1 MSNKNIQII
10 DAETTDFSL
19 VYNIYDL
26 YAKINC
32 LYKYYNNNDNTFEAN
47 EVVENIYIGSINSV
61 YDIKSLKEIGITHII
76 SVIAGFIPPYPE
88 DFEYLVINAI
98 DNLNTDFSKNFE
110 VANEFISKEFEGGK
124 KVLIHCQ
131 AGRSR
136 SATILAA
143 YIIKTF
149 GMDVKNTLNL
159 LTSKRD
165 IIKPNDS
172 FLIQLQNYYDYMY
185 KKNYD
190 SENEDNEEDKD
201 ENKEYMMV
209 I

>member
-1 MSNKNIQII
+1 MSNKKIQII
-10 DAETTDFSL
+10 DAESNDFSL

-26 YAKINC
+26 YGKLNC

-47 EVVENIYIGSINSV
+47 EVVENIYIGNINSV
-61 YDIKSLKEIGITHII
+61 YDIKSLKDTGITHII
-76 SVIAGFIPPYPE
+76 SVIAGFVPPYPE

-110 VANEFISKEFEGGK
+110 VANEFINKDFESTK
-124 KVLIHCQ
+124 KILIHCQ

-172 FLIQLQNYYDYMY
+172 FLIQLENYYNDIY
-185 KKNYD
+185 KK
-190 SENEDNEEDKD
+190 EDNSGDD
-201 ENKEYMMV
+201 ESDDYNDDDECQG
-209 I
+209 

>member
-10 DAETTDFSL
+10 DADTTDFSL
-19 VYNIYDL
+19 VYNIYDI

-32 LYKYYNNNDNTFEAN
+32 FYKYYNNNDNTFEAN
-47 EVVENIYIGSINSV
+47 EVVKNIYIGSISSV
-61 YDIKSLKEIGITHII
+61 YDIKKLKEIGITHII

-88 DFEYLVINAI
+88 DFEYLVINAL

-110 VANEFISKEFEGGK
+110 VANEFINKGLDKNNENNEYKQK

-149 GMDVKNTLNL
+149 GMDVKRTLDL
-159 LTSKRD
+159 LTSKRE

-172 FLIQLQNYYDYMY
+172 FLTQLQKYYDDMY
-185 KKNYD
+185 KKD
-190 SENEDNEEDKD
+190 EEDIKNEDSG
-201 ENKEYMMV
+201 
-209 I
+209 

>member
-1 MSNKNIQII
+1 MSNTNEKIQVVNA
-10 DAETTDFSL
+10 DSNDYTL
-19 VYNIYDL
+19 VYNMYDI

-32 LYKYYNNNDNTFEAN
+32 LYKYYNNNDDTFEAN
-47 EVVENIYIGSINSV
+47 EVVKNIYIGSINSV

-76 SVIAGFIPPYPE
+76 SVIAGFVPPYPE
-88 DFEYLVINAI
+88 DFDYLVINAL
-98 DNLNTDFSKNFE
+98 DNLNTDLSKNFE
-110 VANEFISKEFEGGK
+110 VANDFINKDFDEINENKQK

-165 IIKPNDS
+165 IIQPNDS
-172 FLIQLQNYYDYMY
+172 FLSQLQKYYDEMY
-185 KKNYD
+185 KKD
-190 SENEDNEEDKD
+190 EDD
-201 ENKEYMMV
+201 E
-209 I
+209 

>member
-10 DAETTDFSL
+10 DADSNDFSL
-19 VYNIYDL
+19 VYNMYDI
-26 YAKINC
+26 YAKLNC
-32 LYKYYNNNDNTFEAN
+32 IYKYYNNNDNTFEAN
-47 EVVENIYIGSINSV
+47 EVVKNIYIGSINSV
-61 YDIKSLKEIGITHII
+61 YDIKKLKEIGITHII

-88 DFEYLVINAI
+88 DFEYLVINAL
-98 DNLNTDFSKNFE
+98 DNLNTDLSKNFE
-110 VANEFISKEFEGGK
+110 TAIEFINQELDEVENKEK

-149 GMDVKNTLNL
+149 GMDVKNTLEL

-172 FLIQLQNYYDYMY
+172 FLIQLQKYYDELY
-185 KKNYD
+185 KKD
-190 SENEDNEEDKD
+190 EKEDHE
-201 ENKEYMMV
+201 
-209 I
+209 